1 MTSRRWAR
9 GVTAASLALALTAG
23 VALAGRGNEPRLR
36 RLHFP
41 PAAQAL
47 VAPVPAQPDP
57 VPIPTAG
64 GGGGGQPPPSPPPPA
79 PLPRTVAVDENE
91 YSIGLSRTLVGA
103 GAVTFNVYNRGMDD
117 HDLAVVDVN
126 GAVQK
131 VAVPPR
137 ETRSLVVELG
147 VGRTRI
153 YCSLFAGTPAS
164 HEALG
169 MSSTIDVG

>member
-1 MTSRRWAR
+1 MTWAR
-9 GVTAASLALALTAG
+9 LVLVAGAVVAITAG
-23 VALAGRGNEPRLR
+23 VALAGRGQDQRLR

-41 PAAQAL
+41 PPPAL
-47 VAPVPAQPDP
+47 PDSLPAQPDP
-57 VPIPTAG
+57 ATAPPA
-64 GGGGGQPPPSPPPPA
+64 GGGGGQPPPP

-117 HDLAVVDVN
+117 HDLAVVDVSGN
-126 GAVQK
+126 VQV

-137 ETRSLVVELG
+137 EMRSLVVQLG
-147 VGRTRI
+147 VGRTRV

-169 MSSTIDVG
+169 MSTTIDVG

>member
-1 MTSRRWAR
+1 MTWAR
-9 GVTAASLALALTAG
+9 LLLVAVVVVAITAG
-23 VALAGRGNEPRLR
+23 VALAGRGQEQRLR

-41 PAAQAL
+41 PPPAL
-47 VAPVPAQPDP
+47 PGPLPAQPEP
-57 VPIPTAG
+57 ATAPPAGG
-64 GGGGGQPPPSPPPPA
+64 GGGGGQPPPP

-117 HDLAVVDVN
+117 HDLAVVDVSGN
-126 GAVQK
+126 VQV

-137 ETRSLVVELG
+137 EMRSLVVQLG
-147 VGRTRI
+147 VGRTRV

-169 MSSTIDVG
+169 MSTTIDVG